1 MDLPSGMSPEQQEAI
16 KAASWAKGKLRY
28 KLLPI
33 QEVPYELYYTP
44 KISRR
49 DVWIA
54 GRRIGKSALLMV
66 LHAETCLRSPE
77 IQTAYVAPVEK
88 RIAEYIKP
96 IISIVFKDCPD
107 DLTPRYNEAANN
119 LVFPNGSS
127 IVFNGCNMQQY
138 RYMRGQKLSLAT
150 VDEMATIDDLEAAV
164 NDVLFPAVW
173 DSNGRMVL
181 AGTPPPVPSPDN
193 PVMRYVEAAKSVRSY
208 WHASVYDSGYTLEKI
223 AEALRE
229 QGQGAI
235 GEKESYQIVEL
246 CDPHQGLSIPSI
258 YASAETLGVSREA
271 LTVFLREFMAE
282 FIRDENAVIVPEFV
296 EKDHV
301 LKAPYAHPV
310 YYDMLYKASGSDL
323 GVADKTVEL
332 FGVSDFPRGK
342 VVVQHEFWLQGADVR
357 TDIFAARHL
366 DAMRLLGWE
375 NPKRQSSWSDN
386 SNLMLLNDLR
396 ALHGISINATEKENS
411 AEWLNLVRILLKQG
425 VIEVDPSCTL
435 LIATLNGAF
444 WKDALKKEYGRTHAL
459 GHMDALAALIYLIRN
474 LNRLGDPFPA
484 NYDLKIGKVFDPATH
499 VYPQG
504 WERQPQTPEGRVLG
518 RIFDKGRFARKP
530 SEPPVMGGL

>member
-1 MDLPSGMSPEQQEAI
+1 MA
-16 KAASWAKGKLRY
+16 
-28 KLLPI
+28 
-33 QEVPYELYYTP
+33 
-44 KISRR
+44 
-49 DVWIA
+49 
-54 GRRIGKSALLMV
+54 
-66 LHAETCLRSPE
+66 LHAETAIRTAGV
-77 IQTAYVAPVEK
+77 QTAYVAPVEK
-88 RIAEYIKP
+88 GISDYIKP
-96 IISIVFKDCPD
+96 ILQIVFGDCPD
-107 DLTPRYNEAANN
+107 DLLPAYGEKHND
-119 LVFPNGSS
+119 LLFPNQSRV
-127 IVFNGCNMQQY
+127 VFNGCNMRQY
-138 RYMRGQKLSLAT
+138 RYMRGQKLALAT
-150 VDEMATIDDLEAAV
+150 VDEMAEVDDLESAV
-164 NDVLFPAVW
+164 DDVLFPAVW
-173 DSNGRMVL
+173 DSHGRMVL
-181 AGTPPPVPSPDN
+181 SGTPPPVPSPDN
-193 PVMRYVEAAKSVRSY
+193 PVMRYVETAKSSGAY
-208 WHASVYDSGYTLEKI
+208 WHASVYEAQYTYEQI

-229 QGQGAI
+229 TSKGAI
-235 GEKESYQIVEL
+235 GEKESYDIVQL
-246 CDPHQGLSIPSI
+246 CDPRSGLSIPSI
-258 YASAETLGVSREA
+258 YDQAERIGVSRDA

-282 FIRDENAVIVPEFV
+282 FIRDENAVIVPEFI

-301 LKAPYAHPV
+301 LKAPYVRPV
-310 YYDMLYKASGSDL
+310 YYDMLFKASGADL

-396 ALHGISINATEKENS
+396 ALHGISINATDKENS